1 MTRVFSICVSL
12 WLCSVNLNAQPFED
26 PKDSTITVT
35 VDAYL
40 KKILSIKGNLYAIGG
55 APQSILKLNDNLI
68 GQYQQQ
74 IMKSDSLLYIHLDG
88 TGIIYKGRME
98 SDSTLKFIRLD
109 NTHNI
114 NYNNGGYPFL
124 HNNNIFI
131 LGGYG
136 FWKSNGLMKKFNF
149 LDKEWDVA
157 PLSKEIYPPSMPK
170 PAIWF
175 NIKGGSIYLLYEK
188 ATNDAII
195 NTVNEKKIQN
205 KTYVLDL
212 RTMTWTEH
220 LPLHKQAFEII
231 TKGLFQ
237 LQHQRGFYFI
247 HGIELFKADII
258 SNKIYKMSDK
268 SYSQSFARVLLQDL
282 FFCSDNKI
290 YFKSKKSGTLD
301 SLVLPMEKFIEEPY
315 PIFKKSFPEALFW
328 SFAMMALISISILVY
343 IYLNRSSENSNFMET
358 DPAIA
363 TRFTAIELAL
373 IELLIE
379 KNRKKRRAD
388 IEELNY
394 VLGIKD
400 KNIGLQ
406 KKVRSEAI
414 HGINEKFRYLTGYEN
429 SLICS
434 ERSEA
439 DKRYF
444 EYFIPKELIRVVRT
458 IVHR

>member
-1 MTRVFSICVSL
+1 MIKGLSLYFSFL
-12 WLCSVNLNAQPFED
+12 LFSVQLNAQTI
-26 PKDSTITVT
+26 KNQRDSAITVYLDT
-35 VDAYL
+35 YL
-40 KKILSIKGNLYAIGG
+40 KKILSIKDDLYAIGG
-55 APQSILKLNDNLI
+55 NPQSILKLNDKVI
-68 GQYQQQ
+68 REHQQQ
-74 IMKSDSLLYIHLDG
+74 IIKSDSVLYIHLDG
-88 TGIIYKGRME
+88 TGVVYKGLRE
-98 SDSTLKFIRLD
+98 SDSNLKFIRVD

-114 NYNNGGYPFL
+114 NYNNGGYSFFY
-124 HNNNIFI
+124 NDNIFI

-136 FWKSNGLMKKFNF
+136 FWKSNGLLKKFNF
-149 LDKEWDVA
+149 LDKEWDVS

-170 PAIWF
+170 PAIWY
-175 NIKGGSIYLLYEK
+175 NIKGESIYLLYEK

-212 RTMTWTEH
+212 RTMTWIEH

-231 TKGLFQ
+231 TNGVFQ
-237 LQHQRGFYFI
+237 MQYQRGFYFI
-247 HGIELFKADII
+247 YGIELYKADIKT
-258 SNKIYKMSDK
+258 NKIYKMSDK

-282 FFCSDNKI
+282 YFCSDNKI
-290 YFKSKKSGTLD
+290 YFKSKRSGTLD
-301 SLVLPMEKFIEEPY
+301 SLILPMEKFIEEPY
-315 PIFKKSFPEALFW
+315 PIFKKTFPEAFFW
-328 SFAMMALISISILVY
+328 SFAIIVLISFSIFVY
-343 IYLNRSSENSNFMET
+343 IVLSRSSENSNFMET
-358 DPAIA
+358 DTAIA
-363 TRFTAIELAL
+363 TRFTAIEIAL
-373 IELLIE
+373 IELLFE
-379 KNRKKRRAD
+379 KNRKKGRAD

-444 EYFIPKELIRVVRT
+444 EYFIPKELISVVRT
-458 IVHR
+458 IINK